1 MHMDFRPAITKQ
13 FISDSVFHQ
22 NQYKRQ
28 KYIKQLLEGT
38 GDQLVQADPD
48 GGMSPKIKEA
58 EQGELH
64 IRPGFLSRLSND
76 SIGEENQKSR
86 IV

>member
-28 KYIKQLLEGT
+28 KYIKQLLKGT
-38 GDQLVQADPD
+38 GEKLVQADPD
-48 GGMSPKIKEA
+48 GGMIPKRKAA

-64 IRPGFLSRLSND
+64 IRPGFLSM
-76 SIGEENQKSR
+76 
-86 IV
+86 VVH